1 MPYTTIVAG
10 TYATASW
17 ANANVRDQTIVSFDS
32 TGARDASITSPLPGM
47 VCFINSNDANEGL
60 YVYHGATGGWRKG
73 PGWNAPWG
81 MQLHAVDTVNTRDFT
96 TSPATIPNITGSVS
110 VVANR
115 FYRCTFTCRFL
126 NTSASAGNIFNI
138 RAGGA
143 SVFNGIQQNFSTF
156 ADQSFMVYGIFKST
170 TTGAVT
176 FDVQANAST
185 GTLKIYG
192 ANAPTTLTVED
203 CGPYGAPA

>member
-1 MPYTTIVAG
+1 MGSGYKNFTAG
-10 TYATASW
+10 AVLTASDVNNYLMEQGVMYF
-17 ANANVRDQTIVSFDS
+17 ATTA
-32 TGARDASITSPLPGM
+32 ARDAALTPEDGM
-47 VCFINSNDANEGL
+47 TVYIGSNDVNEGL
-60 YVYHGATGGWRKG
+60 WTYNGTAWRKG

-143 SVFNGIQQNFSTF
+143 SVFNGIQPNFSTF
-156 ADQSFMVYGIFKST
+156 GDQSFMVYGIFKST

-176 FDVQANAST
+176 FDVQANSSA

-203 CGPYGAPA
+203 CGPYGAPV

>member
-1 MPYTTIVAG
+1 MGSGYKNFTAG
-10 TYATASW
+10 AVLTASDVNNHLMEQSVMYF
-17 ANANVRDQTIVSFDS
+17 ATTA
-32 TGARDASITSPLPGM
+32 ARDAALSGSLEDGM
-47 VCFINSNDANEGL
+47 TVYQGTNDVNEGIWT
-60 YVYHGATGGWRKG
+60 YHGSAWRR
-73 PGWNAPWG
+73 PWNMPWG
-81 MQLHAVDTVNTRDFT
+81 MQLHAVDTVSTRDFT

-126 NTSASAGNIFNI
+126 NTSASAGNIFSI

-143 SVFNGIQQNFSTF
+143 SVFNGIQPNFSTF
-156 ADQSFMVYGIFKST
+156 GDQSFMVYGIFKST

-176 FDVQANAST
+176 FDVQANASA

-192 ANAPTTLTVED
+192 ANSPTTLTVED
-203 CGPYGAPA
+203 CGPYGAPV